1 MALASEIKEIRLCV
15 HFLEPPVVSPL
26 HSTGVPPINF
36 SKPPQR
42 LERDA
47 TSVQQLLK
55 NKNHDASAVKT
66 RIESMTSG
74 VGALDQLVK
83 QVDATNPQMS
93 GRDEADWVK
102 TRQLIQIITALHGN
116 KDRAA
121 SEDLV
126 KNRIVVRDYAAGV
139 ALRAKLLQG
148 ALTRLQRGLV

>member
-1 MALASEIKEIRLCV
+1 
-15 HFLEPPVVSPL
+15 
-26 HSTGVPPINF
+26 
-36 SKPPQR
+36 
-42 LERDA
+42 
-47 TSVQQLLK
+47 
-55 NKNHDASAVKT
+55 
-66 RIESMTSG
+66 MTSG

-83 QVDATNPQMS
+83 QLDATNPPMS

-102 TRQLIQIITALHGN
+102 TRQLIQIITALPGN

-126 KNRIVVRDYAAGV
+126 KNRILARDYAAGV